1 MTIADKL
8 LHQIRLEGT
17 IFCHLLIDQ
26 NWIIIIIDTALLF
39 FQFYSII
46 SPLTSILRLAVDLLF
61 KSVGVNDPDFEALI
75 A

>member
-8 LHQIRLEGT
+8 LHQIWLEGT

-26 NWIIIIIDTALLF
+26 NWIIIIIDIAL

>member
-26 NWIIIIIDTALLF
+26 NWIIIIIDTALLCF
-39 FQFYSII
+39 NFIQLFHP
-46 SPLTSILRLAVDLLF
+46 SPLY
-61 KSVGVNDPDFEALI
+61 
-75 A
+75 

>member
-17 IFCHLLIDQ
+17 IFVIYLLTK
-26 NWIIIIIDTALLF
+26 NWIIIIIDIAL

>member
-17 IFCHLLIDQ
+17 IFAIYLLTK
-26 NWIIIIIDTALLF
+26 NWIIIIIDIAL

>member
-17 IFCHLLIDQ
+17 IFAIYLLTK
-26 NWIIIIIDTALLF
+26 NWIIIIIDIAL

-46 SPLTSILRLAVDLLF
+46 SPPHLYIETGCGLAF
-61 KSVGVNDPDFEALI
+61 QKCRSE
-75 A
+75 